1 MSFINHNPPDQG
13 IALLSPKHE
22 GINEKA
28 TPTVLAALGEP
39 KVSEESLGESDRAI
53 MTIVTGAVFL
63 TQIYDTVLG
72 GFISYTIMISIVT
85 RNKALLVNGNG
96 DASWG
101 GANIQAYDTNAT
113 SWALDSY
120 LYKIGAQYQMVP
132 IGMAIGAA
140 AVVVQTRIFK
150 EYSFLIAA
158 AFDGGSLMILVI
170 LSFVVFGAGGIS
182 HPFPSWWEN
191 NVKGNY
197 DWCPAT

>member
-113 SWALDSY
+113 SWALASY

-140 AVVVQTRIFK
+140 AVVVQFVSEVRGFKTAEINIPQIVQYAGFISYNQSQTCLIF
-150 EYSFLIAA
+150 
-158 AFDGGSLMILVI
+158 SLMVSGL
-170 LSFVVFGAGGIS
+170 FVQ
-182 HPFPSWWEN
+182 
-191 NVKGNY
+191 Y
-197 DWCPAT
+197 YL